1 MQEFGVL
8 FTFMLFAF
16 LFGIFMLICSVIFA
30 PKSNNEHKESTYE
43 CGLNIQS
50 DSRIKFNLQFFVY
63 AIVFLIFDIE
73 TIFIFPFALSFNFL
87 GIFAFVEVTIF
98 ISLLLLGLIYSIRRR
113 MLRFK

>member
-16 LFGIFMLICSVIFA
+16 LFGVFMLICSILIA
-30 PKSNNEHKESTYE
+30 PKSNNNDKESIYE
-43 CGLNIQS
+43 CGLDIKT

-63 AIVFLIFDIE
+63 AILFLIFDIE

-87 GIFAFVEVTIF
+87 GMFVFVEVTIF
-98 ISLLLLGLIYSIRRR
+98 ITLLLLGLIYAIRTR

>member
-16 LFGIFMLICSVIFA
+16 LFGIFMLICSILVA
-30 PKSNNEHKESTYE
+30 PKSTNKNKESTYE
-43 CGLNIQS
+43 CGLNIKS

-63 AIVFLIFDIE
+63 AILFLIFDIE

-87 GIFAFVEVTIF
+87 GMFVLIEVIIF
-98 ISLLLLGLIYSIRRR
+98 IALLLLGLIYAIKTK
-113 MLRFK
+113 MLRFN